1 MPSSMQ
7 CRHGGGK
14 MVITMVVVETR
25 FGVLTGNP
33 DNLGFKVLAHGGG
46 GYAAFGDRPFYM
58 VVVVHAAL

>member
-1 MPSSMQ
+1 
-7 CRHGGGK
+7 
-14 MVITMVVVETR
+14 MVMTMVVVETR

-58 VVVVHAAL
+58 VVVVVHAAL